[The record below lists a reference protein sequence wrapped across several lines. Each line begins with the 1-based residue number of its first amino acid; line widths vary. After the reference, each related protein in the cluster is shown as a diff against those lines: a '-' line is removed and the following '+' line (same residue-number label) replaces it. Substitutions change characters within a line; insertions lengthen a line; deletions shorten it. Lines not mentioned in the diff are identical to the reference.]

1 MPPRAVP
8 LAYAGRK
15 LTGPPEGYDKKK
27 ELQVKRWLLTGT
39 RQPSEEVSEV
49 AMSMASISELGG
61 QLDPALDDLYKDLRD
76 STDGDLL
83 PFHKVQDA
91 PVTAPPKQAPR
102 PVLPVTATGMT
113 TMAPAP
119 DIAARLTS
127 PAFPIPVPALGSRAT
142 YSGLSIPIDTTTS
155 FTGPSKGPSVGSQAL
170 PASPPLPAPSA
181 RSSQALGGS
190 PLPSPLSHGPSSPG
204 GGLLSQSCSS
214 TNGPTTPVSPQA
226 GQLAALSP
234 SPTSQPSRRKEAAT
248 AAATA
253 AAAAAALPLDV
264 VLEGLR
270 PALVARVLGPPGPGP
285 GQDGQQQAVAV
296 AVGLLLARVEAVM
309 EGVAGSQEQD
319 KYKVALLMAVQ
330 EKQRLAEEVR
340 RELAAARAASLAA
353 QQAAEQRVSGAAADL
368 AAAAE
373 RAKAAESELGR
384 CRAQLA
390 RQQQEL
396 KAQRMEVE
404 DAAEEHR
411 AEVARLQAQVAA
423 ALERLQSQGDARE
436 AALRA
441 AHEDSRAARE
451 TAVAL
456 DRQLRSLRQQ
466 TDLEAARLNME
477 VVTLRRELQAAATD
491 MAKVLGERQAALDS
505 WQAEAAA
512 RIAAEESEKRALQ
525 AAAKQ
530 ASVGSSL
537 AEAQQVSGAVRA
549 QAALAAQRSAAL
561 RAPDPVSGLAAAAA
575 VGAKGGRQR
584 GRPGTAPPGGVAAA
598 VPGSPGSGPSP
609 ASPAASASPPQPA
622 CASPLASP
630 KARAAREAGR
640 GGGAKAWASTGGG
653 SPNAVQ
659 RQGASSGGTGLGSGR
674 VGGGPGGEGGEPRP
688 SLRLLKPAGGGG
700 ELRGRPALHQEFEAV
715 ELVRHDAHRTLA
727 RHLAADKALLGDVLR
742 QQPGVTAVA
751 VSRGGQRSSGKAGR
765 QQQQQQQ
772 QLAPGGPR
780 PTADNASRGR
790 GGKVAPPQAEPPPLH
805 TGAAG
810 AVMPPSLSTLHA
822 LFSLPGRASAA
833 PAASS
838 AALPALL
845 AQAAR
850 RAVLAAQLADSR
862 AVEQALASAPEHLRA
877 LGLAFR
883 AFLVAAPS
891 QLQPPSGQAA
901 ALAAALGAAGY
912 RAFIDPCLLNMALPA
927 VPGLQGVDLAPSCP
941 LVAAAGCLLLLA
953 SPGLMALPL
962 PAAALEESST
972 RGVPLLMLA
981 LPDLTLEQVLGP
993 TPAAAAA
1000 QGAQPTQPT
1009 SPPSQPVSAAPGTGD
1024 VPVLSS
1030 KAQAWL
1036 HSAWEERLTLQP
1048 GPGAAEAVLPALC
1061 DRLGLTDS
1069 ELQALPLDT
1078 LKKLSVERLLAWPDL
1093 RTLANAPRLTHLKLT
1108 LQPPPAAAGG
1118 SAAQRAAGGPGPPAG
1133 APTSPAANRGQGWK
1147 AGRQAGAA
1155 AAAGSESVSL
1165 AAGGVGGGGGG
1176 VALGSLLRILA
1187 ANTSLTALTLKGK
1200 QGGQGGA
1207 SVGQASQVARAVA
1220 ASSGCRVRSITQGC
1234 EVPVAGL
1241 VGQQGVPPLTLLDLA
1256 QAEAGW
1262 TPQDAAVLEAALA
1275 WPGAA
1280 AATSLTRLALP
1291 PALNPAWDNAEGQ
1304 AVASSLAATIAS
1316 CLRGLTHLNGAPLAA
1331 CSRPPRPLAPPATQ
1345 AAQPAPA
1352 PGTASTAAPAP
1363 DAVLDLGGHALGPV
1377 ALAALLQLAG
1387 AAQRLGPALRL
1398 INLTGCGAGV
1408 GGAAALASRAGAAG
1422 GLPGL
1427 EVACLADN
1435 RLGPEG
1441 LAEVWRCLGRPPAP
1455 GPAAAA
1461 LTAGGAAAAAACL
1474 AALDLSL
1481 NQLGD
1486 AGAQLLSRCLASLP
1500 ALTALSLGHNNIQVS
1515 PPHSGAS
1522 ALAPPP
1528 RPWLRPPSRPPASP
1542 PDPGLTAPHAPHP
1555 LLTPPFSPL
1564 PPPPKPPLLS
1574 LPTPHYQLPGQQDR
1588 PGLPGG
1594 AGPLILPLLPGG
1606 HESQGPRQGRGSSR
1620 LLGCGALASG
1630 RGCRALLQAEGARC
1644 LAATLPGLTKLQDL
1658 QLPGNFLG
1666 DGGVAALAA
1675 AAAKLPALTRLHLQA
1690 GQAGGQG
1697 WEGQENYNI
1706 GVEGGRALG
1715 GLLAASSSLKE
1726 LQLAKNHLGSEGAR
1740 QLALGLA
1747 SSTSLTALDLEWC
1760 KLRCE
1765 GVAHIGAALAG
1776 QPSLQVLNL
1785 ARNGAGDKGVK
1796 AVAEGLERNCSL
1808 LHLDLR
1814 GNGCGLLGCRL
1825 LSGALRER
1833 NTRLQALLMAG
1844 NEVPEPTLKA
1854 LEDLARST
1862 RTPPSRRPLDFQPPG
1877 PPAATAPSSAAP
1889 SSAAL
1894 ATAPRRPLATHSA
1907 GDRSVAAAPSAA
1919 AARAAGTIQPAHLL
1933 AQLSRQ
1939 PRVSLRSSSGGGSS
1953 LPGPA
1958 NRSSGGLRRT
1968 DSAATRRSG
1977 PAASSQEA
1985 GLTGSRAPSAAQE
1998 GSPPGRG
2005 EAGRVSRDWEQ
2016 GGAVSAAPEAE
2027 AVGRRE
2033 SGGSAGSSGSDLSE
2047 LLARYRQ
2054 PAAAA
2059 VVGGGA
2065 GSTSPSAFLRYDY
2078 TGIGGRQQL
2087 AAAEEVLAP
2096 PRSTATTL
2104 AAPLPAQPGPRWGC
2118 SPALARWTE
2127 GGQQLQRSAWSLVS
2141 SVTVAAGLGLRGGA
2155 C

>member
-113 TMAPAP
+113 TMPPAP
-119 DIAARLTS
+119 DIATRLTS

-234 SPTSQPSRRKEAAT
+234 SPTSQPSRQKEAAT
-248 AAATA
+248 ATATAAAA

-264 VLEGLR
+264 VLEGLQ

-491 MAKVLGERQAALDS
+491 MAKVSGERQAALDS

-575 VGAKGGRQR
+575 VGAKAGRQR

-598 VPGSPGSGPSP
+598 LPGSPGSGPSP
-609 ASPAASASPPQPA
+609 ASPAAPASPPQPA

-659 RQGASSGGTGLGSGR
+659 GQGGSSGGTGPGSGR
-674 VGGGPGGEGGEPRP
+674 AGVGPGGEGGEARP

-742 QQPGVTAVA
+742 QQ
-751 VSRGGQRSSGKAGR
+751 
-765 QQQQQQQ
+765 
-772 QLAPGGPR
+772 
-780 PTADNASRGR
+780 
-790 GGKVAPPQAEPPPLH
+790 
-805 TGAAG
+805 
-810 AVMPPSLSTLHA
+810 
-822 LFSLPGRASAA
+822 
-833 PAASS
+833 
-838 AALPALL
+838 
-845 AQAAR
+845 R

-891 QLQPPSGQAA
+891 QLQPPAGQAA

-927 VPGLQGVDLAPSCP
+927 VPSLQGVDLAPSCP

-972 RGVPLLMLA
+972 RGVPLLLLA
-981 LPDLTLEQVLGP
+981 PPDLTLEQ
-993 TPAAAAA
+993 
-1000 QGAQPTQPT
+1000 
-1009 SPPSQPVSAAPGTGD
+1009 
-1024 VPVLSS
+1024 
-1030 KAQAWL
+1030 AQAWL

-1118 SAAQRAAGGPGPPAG
+1118 AAAQRAAGGPGPPAG
-1133 APTSPAANRGQGWK
+1133 APASPAANRGQGWK

-1155 AAAGSESVSL
+1155 AAAAGPESVAL
-1165 AAGGVGGGGGG
+1165 AAGGGGGGGGG
-1176 VALGSLLRILA
+1176 VALSSLLRILA

-1220 ASSGCRVRSITQGC
+1220 ASAGCRVRSITQGC

-1256 QAEAGW
+1256 Q
-1262 TPQDAAVLEAALA
+1262 
-1275 WPGAA
+1275 
-1280 AATSLTRLALP
+1280 
-1291 PALNPAWDNAEGQ
+1291 
-1304 AVASSLAATIAS
+1304 
-1316 CLRGLTHLNGAPLAA
+1316 
-1331 CSRPPRPLAPPATQ
+1331 
-1345 AAQPAPA
+1345 
-1352 PGTASTAAPAP
+1352 
-1363 DAVLDLGGHALGPV
+1363 
-1377 ALAALLQLAG
+1377 
-1387 AAQRLGPALRL
+1387 
-1398 INLTGCGAGV
+1398 
-1408 GGAAALASRAGAAG
+1408 
-1422 GLPGL
+1422 
-1427 EVACLADN
+1427 
-1435 RLGPEG
+1435 
-1441 LAEVWRCLGRPPAP
+1441 
-1455 GPAAAA
+1455 
-1461 LTAGGAAAAAACL
+1461 
-1474 AALDLSL
+1474 
-1481 NQLGD
+1481 
-1486 AGAQLLSRCLASLP
+1486 
-1500 ALTALSLGHNNIQVS
+1500 
-1515 PPHSGAS
+1515 
-1522 ALAPPP
+1522 
-1528 RPWLRPPSRPPASP
+1528 
-1542 PDPGLTAPHAPHP
+1542 
-1555 LLTPPFSPL
+1555 
-1564 PPPPKPPLLS
+1564 
-1574 LPTPHYQLPGQQDR
+1574 
-1588 PGLPGG
+1588 
-1594 AGPLILPLLPGG
+1594 
-1606 HESQGPRQGRGSSR
+1606 
-1620 LLGCGALASG
+1620 
-1630 RGCRALLQAEGARC
+1630 
-1644 LAATLPGLTKLQDL
+1644 
-1658 QLPGNFLG
+1658 
-1666 DGGVAALAA
+1666 
-1675 AAAKLPALTRLHLQA
+1675 
-1690 GQAGGQG
+1690 
-1697 WEGQENYNI
+1697 
-1706 GVEGGRALG
+1706 
-1715 GLLAASSSLKE
+1715 
-1726 LQLAKNHLGSEGAR
+1726 
-1740 QLALGLA
+1740 
-1747 SSTSLTALDLEWC
+1747 
-1760 KLRCE
+1760 
-1765 GVAHIGAALAG
+1765 
-1776 QPSLQVLNL
+1776 
-1785 ARNGAGDKGVK
+1785 
-1796 AVAEGLERNCSL
+1796 
-1808 LHLDLR
+1808 
-1814 GNGCGLLGCRL
+1814 
-1825 LSGALRER
+1825 
-1833 NTRLQALLMAG
+1833 
-1844 NEVPEPTLKA
+1844 
-1854 LEDLARST
+1854 
-1862 RTPPSRRPLDFQPPG
+1862 
-1877 PPAATAPSSAAP
+1877 
-1889 SSAAL
+1889 
-1894 ATAPRRPLATHSA
+1894 
-1907 GDRSVAAAPSAA
+1907 
-1919 AARAAGTIQPAHLL
+1919 
-1933 AQLSRQ
+1933 
-1939 PRVSLRSSSGGGSS
+1939 
-1953 LPGPA
+1953 
-1958 NRSSGGLRRT
+1958 
-1968 DSAATRRSG
+1968 
-1977 PAASSQEA
+1977 
-1985 GLTGSRAPSAAQE
+1985 
-1998 GSPPGRG
+1998 
-2005 EAGRVSRDWEQ
+2005 
-2016 GGAVSAAPEAE
+2016 
-2027 AVGRRE
+2027 
-2033 SGGSAGSSGSDLSE
+2033 
-2047 LLARYRQ
+2047 
-2054 PAAAA
+2054 
-2059 VVGGGA
+2059 
-2065 GSTSPSAFLRYDY
+2065 
-2078 TGIGGRQQL
+2078 
-2087 AAAEEVLAP
+2087 
-2096 PRSTATTL
+2096 
-2104 AAPLPAQPGPRWGC
+2104 
-2118 SPALARWTE
+2118 
-2127 GGQQLQRSAWSLVS
+2127 
-2141 SVTVAAGLGLRGGA
+2141 
-2155 C
+2155 